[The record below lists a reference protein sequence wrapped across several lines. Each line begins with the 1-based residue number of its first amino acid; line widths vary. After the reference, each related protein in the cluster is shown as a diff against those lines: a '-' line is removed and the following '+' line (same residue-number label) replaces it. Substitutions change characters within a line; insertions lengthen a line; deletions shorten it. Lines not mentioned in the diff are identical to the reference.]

1 MIASKSACLAAGAW
15 ALAAVAAII
24 SPADAGAQEFPA
36 KQITLV
42 APYGPGATL
51 DTIARKMAEEMGKS
65 LGQPVIV
72 ENRPGA
78 DGQIGMDLVA
88 NRSQPDGYTIMISS
102 VPAMMLLPHT
112 YKDLQFDPLNDFIP
126 FIGIGEGRYLFGSAA
141 NQPWKSIEEMVA
153 YNKEGGRLLYGASNP
168 AARFWAVELVSAL
181 GLEAT
186 SVPYKDSG
194 VYIQALGS
202 GEVSMGFLSEIS
214 ALSLGDRFHV
224 MATTGSTRTASFPD
238 APTFSELEL
247 PQMGGDLYALSVPA
261 GTPQEIVET
270 LHDAASAA
278 LKLPAV
284 KEAFANFRV
293 ELLDLGPQ
301 EIGAEYRR
309 QYEMFAGM
317 AKAAGITP
325 Q

>member
-1 MIASKSACLAAGAW
+1 
-15 ALAAVAAII
+15 
-24 SPADAGAQEFPA
+24 
-36 KQITLV
+36 
-42 APYGPGATL
+42 
-51 DTIARKMAEEMGKS
+51 
-65 LGQPVIV
+65 
-72 ENRPGA
+72 
-78 DGQIGMDLVA
+78 
-88 NRSQPDGYTIMISS
+88 
-102 VPAMMLLPHT
+102 
-112 YKDLQFDPLNDFIP
+112 
-126 FIGIGEGRYLFGSAA
+126 
-141 NQPWKSIEEMVA
+141 
-153 YNKEGGRLLYGASNP
+153 
-168 AARFWAVELVSAL
+168 

-214 ALSLGDRFHV
+214 ALSLGDRFHG

-309 QYEMFAGM
+309 QYEMFACM